1 MSLGARLPSAAAAL
15 ERLVRGDPWLL
26 GVLAAGRACGAPDC
40 WVGGGVLRDLV
51 WDQLHGGFDLAR
63 VKDVDVAFYDPGDL
77 TPEADQ
83 AVEVALR
90 RLAPEV
96 PWDAKNQAS
105 VHQWYEQ
112 RFGYAVEPLRS
123 AADGVAT
130 WPETATAVA
139 VRLDDNDQLQITA
152 ACGLEDLLQGV
163 CRRNPRR
170 VSVEWYRHRVQA
182 KQVATRWPSVQ
193 IHWDA

>member
-1 MSLGARLPSAAAAL
+1 MLS
-15 ERLVRGDPWLL
+15 
-26 GVLAAGRACGAPDC
+26 VLAAARVCGAPDS

-51 WDQLHGGFDLAR
+51 WDQLHGGFDPAR

-77 TPEADQ
+77 TPEAEQ
-83 AVEVALR
+83 AVEAALR
-90 RLAPEV
+90 RLAPQV

-105 VHQWYEQ
+105 VHLWYAQ
-112 RFGYAVEPLRS
+112 RFGYPVEPLRS
-123 AADGVAT
+123 AADGVAS

-139 VRLDDNDQLQITA
+139 VRLDDHDQLQITA

-182 KQVATRWPSVQ
+182 KQVATRWPNVQ
-193 IHWDA
+193 IHW